1 MQSVCS
7 HPVKDR
13 SLFFPGEQ
21 HMLAVVQSEWTA
33 CLTWKEKEGEKLR
46 IQLEGTGGTGVGRLH
61 IALGRFNDAQ
71 CK

>member
-1 MQSVCS
+1 MSGVQSVCS
-7 HPVKDR
+7 HPVTDS

-46 IQLEGTGGTGVGRLH
+46 IQLEGTGVGGGAFAH
-61 IALGRFNDAQ
+61 SPGEV
-71 CK
+71 